1 MKKIL
6 VTANCSKRA
15 QTTGLTGILL
25 EQFQDLRSNYI
36 ELSLFDYNIV
46 ETHSHRDYPVDFYY
60 NITIGE
66 KLKKSILNYPI
77 LRRSLRFFLSTCK
90 YIAILRKQRFD
101 LIIIYQVVPETELL
115 VRIAKS
121 KGVKVLLFPWGSD
134 ILRARGLIKNSL
146 KRAFNLADFVGG
158 AENSNTMLAAIST
171 YGVDLTKLRYQNQY
185 CSSIIEIKNQALKS
199 REIASDFIG
208 IPVSKCNIVC
218 GYRCAPDQ
226 QYQLIIEKFISI
238 MPDLPSDYQLIFLM
252 TYGDSNRAI
261 IKEEYQALCE
271 KNGLKAVFL
280 MDFLSKEQVAAL
292 HCVTDLYISLLPTDT
307 GNAFLT
313 EALCAKN
320 VIVTGKWLSYK
331 RFEKFG
337 IPYHLIDKPEDLDIF
352 LKDFFLKKL
361 PNITVPDKL
370 VDYFTPPQNY
380 VPSSYWYNIVKDL

>member
-25 EQFQDLRSNYI
+25 EQLQDLRSNHI

-46 ETHSHRDYPVDFYY
+46 ENHLHNEYPVDFYY
-60 NITIGE
+60 NISIG
-66 KLKKSILNYPI
+66 KRLKKYILKNSL
-77 LRRSLRFFLSTCK
+77 LRRSVRFLFTLCK
-90 YIAILRKQRFD
+90 YIEILREQRFD

-115 VRIAKS
+115 VRIAKF
-121 KGVKVLLFPWGSD
+121 KGIKVLLFPWGSD
-134 ILRARGLIKNSL
+134 ILRARGLKRISL
-146 KRAFNLADFVGG
+146 KRAFNLADYVSG

-171 YGVDLTKLRYQNQY
+171 YTVDLTKIRYQNQY
-185 CSSIIEIKNQALKS
+185 CSSIFEIKKQGLKS
-199 REIASDFIG
+199 REIASAFIG

-226 QYQLIIEKFISI
+226 RYQLIIEKFVSI
-238 MPDLPSDYQLIFLM
+238 KTYLPSDYQLIFLM
-252 TYGDSNRAI
+252 TYGDSNRAK
-261 IKEEYQALCE
+261 IKEEYLALCK
-271 KNGLKAVFL
+271 KNGLRAVFL
-280 MDFLSKEQVAAL
+280 LDYLSNEQVAAL
-292 HCVTDLYISLLPTDT
+292 HCVTDLFISILPTDT
-307 GNAFLT
+307 GNAFLV

-331 RFEKFG
+331 RFEIFG

-352 LKDFFLKKL
+352 LKDFFLKRI
-361 PNITVPDKL
+361 PNISVPEKL

-380 VPSSYWYNIVKDL
+380 APSSYWYNIVKDL